1 MVGRMQTQHF
11 VEWGEAKTMPDCL
24 LLKDKNIEKENELSQ
39 VKAFFFSL
47 WSIHILGHPFI

>member
-24 LLKDKNIEKENELSQ
+24 LLKDKNIEKENELS
-39 VKAFFFSL
+39 
-47 WSIHILGHPFI
+47 